1 MPDRSGLEVLKRV
14 RQISP
19 QLPVLILSVYPED
32 QYAVRML
39 RAGAAGY
46 LTKESEPEQLV
57 EATCSR

>member
-1 MPDRSGLEVLKRV
+1 VLKRV